1 MTPSLRSAPF
11 FIAAS
16 LLVACAHPAPQPPAA
31 NATVAAP
38 VPASAAARDWLEDVD
53 AIAAAADNAGR
64 RAHGADPLAQRA
76 VVGRTGALQRD

>member
-1 MTPSLRSAPF
+1 MTASLRSAPF

-38 VPASAAARDWLEDVD
+38 
-53 AIAAAADNAGR
+53 N
-64 RAHGADPLAQRA
+64 RAT
-76 VVGRTGALQRD
+76 GRTMDLNKVNPWMKKTMREYSLVELGCGGFLAY